1 MKFITPKKIVKSDGI
16 ENGSV
21 LLSNKPLQHS
31 YRYDDCA
38 VMKSG
43 GYIILDFGMEWYGG
57 IAIANQQVSIHPKF
71 AHLKITFGES
81 VAEVM
86 SNIGEKKSGNYHS
99 MRDVTLEM
107 CTQST
112 LKFGATGFR
121 FVRVESLDSEI
132 YIKSIKLCADFRE
145 VAQHGSFE
153 CSDKL
158 LNDIWKTGVRTVQLN
173 MHEYIWDGIK
183 RDQGIFIGDMHP
195 EVATIMAVF
204 GNDSSIQ
211 KSLDFV
217 RGDTPV
223 GAWMNGIATY
233 SMWWI
238 IIHYDIFMHYGNINY
253 LKEQAECLKDVCNRA
268 IEWVGFNYSGNVR
281 TFVDWSSKG
290 TISEMQGVKSLFATG
305 LSKAAKLFDTLNDN
319 EYSTKCRKCAKAIC
333 AEKCEVNVNKR
344 IAALNVLSGR
354 NTNYEISLL
363 SGNSAA
369 EMSCFMGYY
378 VLLAKAKM
386 GDFSGAIDIIKNY
399 WGGMLN
405 MGATTFWEDF
415 DIEWMKD
422 SARIDEIVPIGKK
435 DIHGE
440 FGRYCYEGFRHS
452 LCHGWASGPTAFLS
466 KELAGIEILSP
477 GFKKVRIN
485 PNIAG
490 LEWFEVNYPTPFG
503 NINVQTERSGENVR
517 SRISAPPEV
526 ELVSAETC
534 SCSAGNAY
542 TKTMQHRYIV
552 K

>member
-1 MKFITPKKIVKSDGI
+1 MKYISPKRIITSHNIKNSDI
-16 ENGSV
+16 
-21 LLSNKPLQHS
+21 LLSDKPLQHG

-38 VMKSG
+38 VIKNG
-43 GYIILDFGMEWYGG
+43 GYIILDFGKEWYGG
-57 IAIANQQVSIHPKF
+57 IAITNQQVSVHPKS
-71 AHLKITFGES
+71 AHLRITFGES

-86 SNIGEKKSGNYHS
+86 SEPGEKNSGNYHS

-107 CTQST
+107 YTQST

-121 FVRVESLDSEI
+121 FVRIESLDSEI

-145 VAQHGSFE
+145 IPMLGSFE
-153 CSDKL
+153 CSDKR
-158 LNDIWKTGVRTVQLN
+158 LNDIWKTGARTVQLN

-183 RDQGIFIGDMHP
+183 RDQGVFIGDMHP
-195 EVATIMAVF
+195 EVSTITAVF
-204 GNDSSIQ
+204 GNDPSIQ

-217 RGDTPV
+217 RDDTPE

-238 IIHYDIFMHYGNINY
+238 IIHYDIFMHYGNVNY
-253 LKEQAECLKDVCNRA
+253 LKEQYQYLKAICDRA
-268 IEWVGFNYSGNVR
+268 IEWVRFNYGGDVR
-281 TFVDWSSKG
+281 RFVDWSSKD
-290 TISEMQGVKSLFATG
+290 TESEIEGVKSLFAIG
-305 LSKAAKLFDTLNDN
+305 LLKASDLFEALNDN
-319 EYSTKCRKCAKAIC
+319 EYSVKCRKCAASIC
-333 AEKCEVNVNKR
+333 AEKCGVNVNKR
-344 IAALNVLSGR
+344 IAALNILSGR
-354 NTNYEISLL
+354 NTSYETNML

-378 VLLAKAKM
+378 ALLAKAKM
-386 GDFSGAIDIIKNY
+386 GDFSDAIDIIKSY

-415 DIEWMKD
+415 DVEWMKD
-422 SARIDEIVPIGKK
+422 SARIDEIVPKGKR
-435 DIHGE
+435 DIHGY

-466 KELAGIEILSP
+466 KELAGIEILES

-485 PNIAG
+485 PKLAG

-503 NINVQTERSGENVR
+503 NINVQTEKNGENVR
-517 SRISAPPEV
+517 TKISGPPEI
-526 ELVSAETC
+526 EIIS
-534 SCSAGNAY
+534 
-542 TKTMQHRYIV
+542 TKTDVQR